1 MGGGSA
7 LSFSSEFKMKS
18 PTSFD
23 KIFIHRDPVDMR
35 RGINGLCD
43 LVHASLMG
51 DLSSKNLFVFC
62 GKRRNSIKVL
72 YFDLSGFCLWQKRL
86 ETELFPWPKKST
98 EEIVDISPEQF
109 NWLLDGMDVW
119 KMKRFREIKFERVS

>member
-1 MGGGSA
+1 MVGRGARA
-7 LSFSSEFKMKS
+7 LCSGFEMKA

-43 LVHASLMG
+43 LVHASQMG
-51 DLSSKNLFVFC
+51 DLSGKNLFVFS
-62 GKRRNSIKVL
+62 GRRRNSVKVL
-72 YFDLSGFCLWQKRL
+72 YFDRSGFCLWQKRL

-98 EEIVDISPEQF
+98 LEIVDITPEQF
-109 NWLLDGMDVW
+109 SWLLDGMDVW
-119 KMKRFREIKFERVS
+119 RVKKFSEIKFERVS